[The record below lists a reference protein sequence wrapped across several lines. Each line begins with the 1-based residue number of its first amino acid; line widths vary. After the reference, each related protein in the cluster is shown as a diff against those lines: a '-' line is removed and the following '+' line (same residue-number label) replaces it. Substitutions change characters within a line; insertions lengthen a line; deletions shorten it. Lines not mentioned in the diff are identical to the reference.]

1 MSKEKGSSN
10 IYQKLIA
17 LDKDITGFKRWSK
30 IWDISYEAWLS
41 CFNVLKFTTSDTKL
55 RWLQY
60 RILHYILTTNRSVSK
75 FIPGQDSK
83 CTFCGAHSETII
95 HLLWECK
102 LVQRF
107 WNDFSS
113 IINKKCVHAH
123 KFKFTDNLIIFGKC
137 NVIYTDKICNLIILV
152 AKLYIYRC
160 KVQSKPL
167 NINVF
172 IKKNSTGDT
181 KLKNA

>member
-60 RILHYILTTNRSVSK
+60 RIKSQFQIR
-75 FIPGQDSK
+75 
-83 CTFCGAHSETII
+83 
-95 HLLWECK
+95 
-102 LVQRF
+102 
-107 WNDFSS
+107 
-113 IINKKCVHAH
+113 IN
-123 KFKFTDNLIIFGKC
+123 
-137 NVIYTDKICNLIILV
+137 
-152 AKLYIYRC
+152 
-160 KVQSKPL
+160 
-167 NINVF
+167 
-172 IKKNSTGDT
+172 
-181 KLKNA
+181 